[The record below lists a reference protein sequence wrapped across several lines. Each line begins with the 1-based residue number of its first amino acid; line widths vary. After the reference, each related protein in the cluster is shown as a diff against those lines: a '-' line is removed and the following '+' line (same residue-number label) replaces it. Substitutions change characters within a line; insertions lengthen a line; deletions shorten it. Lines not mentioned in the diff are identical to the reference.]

1 MSFAASRNGITY
13 RKLGMQ
19 SRIQLL
25 TATQLAY
32 ILRLSE
38 LTVDAMTNSGII
50 PHNYL
55 QDKLSDARLLR
66 YSPNVITGWLK
77 QGPMLAL
84 DEKKQLDRMRSYYQR
99 AFPDAI
105 RELHEFEKRLAF
117 VVQPKGY
124 SLSPVKSKKF
134 GFLYYVR
141 YLENGK
147 VVPSRWCTHTNDRAV
162 AERFAR
168 DNRERIL
175 VEYRRRKDEGLY
187 SVLRQFY
194 QKNSP
199 YLEDEQWR
207 GRVIGNE
214 SRSMYLNFVEKVLI
228 PFLRENGIARFEEI
242 TPPVINRLQKYL
254 LKKGNKPQTINRYM
268 SCIKAVIN
276 HQVMNGKLSENVFV
290 QATMLKESK
299 HSHSIRGCHEIEA
312 LKGVFKKPWE
322 DALSYLLCLMIYTTG
337 MRNGEI
343 EKMRAGNLV
352 NHGGAMFVSIPE
364 SKTESGIRLVP
375 LHPFVHR
382 QLLDFAHRR
391 AKPLG
396 DYLLSAKGRHIQ
408 SHVYR
413 KANDDMKD
421 AINRLLE
428 KKRKGSMK
436 PQETENISFYSGR
449 HFWKT
454 LMNCEGLGD
463 IEEYFMGH
471 KVSGDVSKR
480 YNHLDKRGKQ
490 NLVRKA
496 KEVFRILDRHFF

>member
-1 MSFAASRNGITY
+1 
-13 RKLGMQ
+13 MQ

-38 LTVDAMTNSGII
+38 LTVDAMTQSGII
-50 PHNYL
+50 PHSYL
-55 QDKLSDARLLR
+55 QDKLTDVQLLR
-66 YSPNVITGWLK
+66 YNPSVIAGWLS

-84 DEKKQLDRMRSYYQR
+84 DEKEQLDQMRDHYQR
-99 AFPDAI
+99 EFPGAI

-117 VVQPKGY
+117 AVRPKGY
-124 SLSPVKSKKF
+124 SLSPVRNKKF

-147 VVPSRWCTHTNDRAV
+147 VVPSRWSTHTNDWGI

-168 DNRERIL
+168 DNREKL
-175 VEYRRRKDEGLY
+175 LGEYHRRNDDGLY

-194 QKNSP
+194 QENSP

-207 GRVIGNE
+207 GRVIGKE
-214 SRSMYLNFVEKVLI
+214 SRNMYLNFVNKVLI
-228 PFLRENGIARFEEI
+228 PFLKENKVVRFEEI

-254 LKKGNKPQTINRYM
+254 LQKGNKPQTINRYM
-268 SCIKAVIN
+268 SCVKAVIN
-276 HQVMNGKLSENVFV
+276 HQVMNGKLPENVFV

-299 HSHSIRGCHEIEA
+299 HKQSVRGCHEIEA

-322 DALSYLLCLMIYTTG
+322 DGLSYLLCLMIYTTG

-343 EKMRAGNLV
+343 ARIRATDLV
-352 NHGGAMFVSIPE
+352 NHGGAMFVSIAE
-364 SKTESGIRLVP
+364 SKTESGTRLVP

-382 QLLDFAHRR
+382 QLLDFTRR
-391 AKPLG
+391 SNRPPG
-396 DYLLSAKGRHIQ
+396 GFMLSPKGRRMQ

-413 KANDDMKD
+413 KANDDMNA

-428 KKRKGSMK
+428 KRRKGSMK
-436 PQETENISFYSGR
+436 PEETKNISFYSGR

-471 KVSGDVSKR
+471 KVSGDVKKL

-496 KEVFRILDRHFF
+496 KEAFRILDRHFF